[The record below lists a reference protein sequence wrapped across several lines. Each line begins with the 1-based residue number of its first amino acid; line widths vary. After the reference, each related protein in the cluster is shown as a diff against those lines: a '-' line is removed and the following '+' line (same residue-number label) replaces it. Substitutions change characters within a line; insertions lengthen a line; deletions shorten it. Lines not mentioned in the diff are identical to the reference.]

1 MPRPTTFASREQRTV
16 GVSPGFNGLPGVG
29 IGRPTHLKGWET
41 RLKNAG
47 PPGNSRE
54 WGRPRP
60 RPLGQRY
67 SASEAQGE
75 DSGDVD
81 LASRAGPRRPA
92 TNNERRRSVGVL
104 AHGVPERL
112 RRDESLRIRE
122 ICVGSIGG
130 GNLPRPLGQQNGNR
144 AKGKG
149 GLLPCCFHATHVAL
163 PPAYALDEFR
173 NLKVRGLSAGNFRA
187 PTWDKRL
194 AHSKTWDRAAAT
206 HAKPTNTLQPRVPAA
221 KPTPRL
227 PTVATNRC
235 LLQRRPCE
243 LLRERV
249 AGCQGSGNCVTEESC
264 SSRPRSYASKRSPSA
279 PGDDFGT
286 PPH

>member
-1 MPRPTTFASREQRTV
+1 MRVRLGTHASGAGPDHAHLVKGTPPARRKAKIREMSTLLHA
-16 GVSPGFNGLPGVG
+16 PGHVGLP
-29 IGRPTHLKGWET
+29 PTM
-41 RLKNAG
+41 NADAASG
-47 PPGNSRE
+47 SSRMAY
-54 WGRPRP
+54 
-60 RPLGQRY
+60 Q
-67 SASEAQGE
+67 SASVAMNLCESEKFAL
-75 DSGDVD
+75 VR
-81 LASRAGPRRPA
+81 LAGATSRAHSANR
-92 TNNERRRSVGVL
+92 T
-104 AHGVPERL
+104 
-112 RRDESLRIRE
+112 E
-122 ICVGSIGG
+122 IA
-130 GNLPRPLGQQNGNR
+130 QR
-144 AKGKG
+144 ARAGCC
-149 GLLPCCFHATHVAL
+149 PCCSRATHVAL